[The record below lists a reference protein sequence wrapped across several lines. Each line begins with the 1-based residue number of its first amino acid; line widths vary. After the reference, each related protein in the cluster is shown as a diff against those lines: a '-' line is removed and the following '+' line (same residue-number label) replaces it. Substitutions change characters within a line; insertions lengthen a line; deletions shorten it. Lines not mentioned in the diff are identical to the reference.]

1 MVIEVDVYKYLSKEE
16 IKTLLKKSNWKA
28 AFEVFDTWFWIA
40 FAFALAGFFPNV
52 FTIIIALF
60 ILGGKQLACAII
72 MHDASHHALFK
83 TRRQNEVI
91 GNWLGAFPIFHD
103 LTRYRPYH
111 LKHHV
116 TTGTEVD
123 PDLPLTKGYPA
134 TKSSISRKFTRDL
147 SGLTGIKANY
157 GLTAMHLGYL
167 QYHLGGMIIKLDQ
180 TGRTIVDVAKTGFK
194 NLWGPLAS
202 NLIILGILWLCGAP
216 WLYLLWI
223 GAYFTT
229 YNFCLRVRSIAEHSV
244 VPNQLDNHT
253 NSRTTYAN
261 FIERMLFAPHYVNY
275 HAEHHM
281 LMTVPPY
288 NLRTMHAMIKER
300 GFFEKGVLEPNYLRI
315 VKLAAS
321 GKKSRL
327 KK

>member
-1 MVIEVDVYKYLSKEE
+1 MEVDVYTYLKKEE
-16 IKTLLKKSNWKA
+16 IKDLLKKNNWRA

-40 FAFALAGFFPNV
+40 FAFAIAGFFPNV
-52 FTIIIALF
+52 FTIVLALF

-72 MHDASHHALFK
+72 MHDASHHSLFK
-83 TRRQNEVI
+83 TRKQNEVI
-91 GNWLGAFPIFHD
+91 GTWFGAYPIFHD
-103 LTRYRPYH
+103 LIRYRPYH

-116 TTGTEVD
+116 TTGTAAD

-134 TKSSISRKFTRDL
+134 TKGSVARKFTRDL
-147 SGLTGIKANY
+147 SGLTGVKANY
-157 GLTAMHLGYL
+157 GLTLMHMGYL
-167 QYHLGGMIIKLDQ
+167 QYTLGGIIVKLDQ
-180 TGRTIVDVAKTGFK
+180 TGRHVGDVIATTVKQ
-194 NLWGPLAS
+194 LWGPVTV
-202 NLIILGILWLCGAP
+202 NLIMFGILWLCGAP

-229 YNFCLRVRSIAEHSV
+229 YNFSIRVRSMAEHSV
-244 VPNQLDNHT
+244 VPNSEDNHA

-261 FIERMLFAPHYVNY
+261 LIERMLFAPHFVNY
-275 HAEHHM
+275 HAEHHL

-288 NLRTMHAMIKER
+288 NLPRMHRIIKER
-300 GFFEKGVLEPNYLRI
+300 GFFEKGLLEPNYIRV

-321 GKKSRL
+321 GTKSRV

>member
-16 IKTLLKKSNWKA
+16 IKGLLKKNNLRA

-40 FAFALAGFFPNV
+40 FAFALAGLFPNV
-52 FTIIIALF
+52 LTIIIALF

-72 MHDASHHALFK
+72 MHDASHHALFE
-83 TRRQNEVI
+83 TRKQNEFF
-91 GNWLGAFPIFHD
+91 GSWFGAYPIFHD
-103 LTRYRPYH
+103 LIRYRPYH

-116 TTGTEVD
+116 TTGTAAD

-134 TKSSISRKFTRDL
+134 TKGSISRKFSRDL
-147 SGLTGIKANY
+147 SGLTGLKANA
-157 GLTAMHLGYL
+157 GLTAMHLGFL
-167 QYHLGGMIIKLDQ
+167 QYHLGGMIIKIDQ
-180 TGRTIVDVAKTGFK
+180 TGRTLVDIVKTAFK
-194 NLWGPLAS
+194 NLWGAVMA
-202 NLIILGILWLCGAP
+202 NLILLGILWACGAP

-229 YNFCLRVRSIAEHSV
+229 YNFCLRVRSISEHSIV
-244 VPNQLDNHT
+244 ANSEDNRA

-275 HAEHHM
+275 HAEHHL

-288 NLRTMHAMIKER
+288 NLPKMHRIIKER
-300 GFFEKGVLEPNYLRI
+300 GYFETGLLEPNYLRV

-321 GKKSRL
+321 GKKSRVS
-327 KK
+327 K